1 MKVTVA
7 IYARQSIDK
16 KDSISIETQIE
27 CCKRLVVSGEE
38 FKVYSDKGWS
48 GKNID
53 RPQFTQLLA
62 DLKNGMITKIVVY
75 KLDRI
80 SRSLY
85 DFAGLVE
92 IFEKHNVE
100 FVSTVETFDTSTP
113 MGRAML
119 GIIMVFA
126 QLERENILMRV
137 KDNYYA
143 RGKKGMFLGG
153 PPIYGFDKMP
163 AAIDGVKT
171 SVLTPNEKIEVVR
184 YMYKAYSEG
193 NSSLGDIVRELNS
206 KNIPSPNNTPW
217 DSCKISRLLRSPT
230 YVMADVDVYHYFK
243 SKGCKITSSVEEFTG
258 ERGCF
263 VYGKRPGN
271 ERKYANVKDHCLTLG
286 LHNGVIASEL
296 WLAVQRKLDDN
307 DQIKRG
313 KAGSHSWLTGLVKC
327 GKCGYALK
335 VYQKKYFYCSG
346 KSNHNLCCGF
356 EQHPIISEV
365 EMAVKGELVTRFE
378 EMKSII
384 IEENRAPADPKIN
397 MLKISLEEIN
407 QKIQNFM
414 NHLGQTSS
422 IVSSMIE
429 AEIEKLAKEQM
440 MIEAEIEE
448 YNRKNTAKIA
458 YGDIIPLLNEFDD
471 MPVESKHVIASQ
483 FINKIL
489 LWENKINID
498 WKF

>member
-1 MKVTVA
+1 MVA

-27 CCKRLVVSGEE
+27 CCKKLISNSEE
-38 FKVYSDKGWS
+38 YKVYSDKGWS

-53 RPQFTQLLA
+53 RPQFAQLLM
-62 DLKNGMITKIVVY
+62 DLKNGTITKIVVY

-92 IFEKHNVE
+92 EFEKHNVE

-153 PPIYGFDKMP
+153 PPIYGFDKVP
-163 AAIDGVKT
+163 TNIDGVKT
-171 SVLTPNEKIEVVR
+171 SVLVPNEKMEIVR
-184 YMYKAYSEG
+184 YMYQTYSDG
-193 NSSLGDIVRELNS
+193 NTSLGDIVRELNS
-206 KNIPSPNNTPW
+206 KGITSPNNTPW

-243 SKGCKITSSVEEFTG
+243 NKGCKITSSIDEFTG

-271 ERKYANVKDHCLTLG
+271 ERKYANVKDHYLTLG
-286 LHNGVIASEL
+286 LHNGVIIPEL
-296 WLAVQRKLDDN
+296 WLAVQRKLDGN
-307 DQIKRG
+307 EQLKRG
-313 KAGSHSWLTGLVKC
+313 KTGSHSWLTGLIKC

-335 VYQKKYFYCSG
+335 VYQKDYFYCSG
-346 KSNHNLCCGF
+346 KSNHSLCDGF
-356 EQHPIISEV
+356 EQHPVITEV
-365 EMAVKGELVTRFE
+365 EEAVKSQLVSRFE
-378 EMKSII
+378 EMKEVI
-384 IEENRAPADPKIN
+384 IEENRAPADPKVN

-414 NHLGQTSS
+414 NHLGQTSK
-422 IVSSMIE
+422 IVSAMIE
-429 AEIEKLAKEQM
+429 AEIEKLVKEQM
-440 MIEAEIEE
+440 SIEAEIEE
-448 YNRKNTAKIA
+448 HNRKSSAKIA
-458 YGDIIPLLNEFDD
+458 YSEIIPLLNEFDD
-471 MPVESKHVIASQ
+471 MPVESKRVIASQ
-483 FINKIL
+483 FISRIL
-489 LWENKINID
+489 LWEDKIEIQ

>member
-1 MKVTVA
+1 MVA
-7 IYARQSIDK
+7 IYVRQSIDK

-27 CCKRLVVSGEE
+27 CCEKLISPNDEY
-38 FKVYSDKGWS
+38 KVYSDKGWS
-48 GKNID
+48 GKNMD
-53 RPQFTQLLA
+53 RPEFTRLRA
-62 DLKNGMITKIVVY
+62 DIANGLVTKIIVY

-92 IFEKHNVE
+92 FFQKYNVE

-163 AAIDGVKT
+163 ATIDGVKT
-171 SVLTPNEKIEVVR
+171 SVLVPNDRMDIVEF
-184 YMYKAYSEG
+184 MYKAYSEG
-193 NSSLGDIVRELNS
+193 KTSLGDIVRELNS
-206 KNIPSPNNTPW
+206 KGIPSPNNTPW

-230 YVMADVDVYHYFK
+230 YVMADVEVYRYFK
-243 SKGCKITSSVEEFTG
+243 NKGCQITSPIDEFTG

-271 ERKYANVKDHCLTLG
+271 ERKYANVKDHYLTLG
-286 LHNGVIASEL
+286 LHNGVITPEL
-296 WLAVQRKLDDN
+296 WLTVQRKLDGN
-307 DQIKRG
+307 EQLKRG
-313 KAGSHSWLTGLVKC
+313 KTGSHSWLTGLIKC

-335 VYQKKYFYCSG
+335 VYQKIYFYCSG
-346 KSNHNLCCGF
+346 KSNHNLCEGF
-356 EQHPIISEV
+356 ERHPVIAEV
-365 EMAVKGELVTRFE
+365 EEAVKSQLVSRFE
-378 EMKSII
+378 EMKEVI
-384 IEENRAPADPKIN
+384 IEENRAPADPKVN

-407 QKIQNFM
+407 QKIQNYM
-414 NHLGQTSS
+414 SHLGSTSE

-429 AEIEKLAKEQM
+429 AEIEKLVGEKM
-440 MIEAEIEE
+440 KIEAEIEE

-458 YGDIIPLLNEFDD
+458 YSEIIPLLNEFDD

-483 FINKIL
+483 FINRVL
-489 LWENKINID
+489 LWEDRMEIE

>member
-1 MKVTVA
+1 MIA
-7 IYARQSIDK
+7 LYARQSIDK

-27 CCKRLVVSGEE
+27 CCKKLISPNDE
-38 FKVYSDKGWS
+38 FKVYSDKGCS

-53 RPQFTQLLA
+53 RPQFTQLLM
-62 DLKNGMITKIVVY
+62 DLKNGRITKIIVY

-92 IFEKHNVE
+92 LFQKYNVE

-171 SVLTPNEKIEVVR
+171 SVLIPNDKMEVVR
-184 YMYKAYSEG
+184 YMYQTYSEG
-193 NSSLGDIVRELNS
+193 NTSLGDIVRELNS
-206 KNIPSPNNTPW
+206 KGIPSPNNTPW

-230 YVMADVDVYHYFK
+230 YVMADVDVYNYFK
-243 SKGCKITSSVEEFTG
+243 KKGCKITSSIDEFTG

-271 ERKYANVKDHCLTLG
+271 ERKYANVKDHYLTLG
-286 LHNGVIASEL
+286 LHNGVITPEL
-296 WLAVQRKLDDN
+296 WLAVQRKLDSN
-307 DQIKRG
+307 EQIKRG
-313 KAGSHSWLTGLVKC
+313 KTGFRSWLTGLIKC
-327 GKCGYALK
+327 AKCGYALK
-335 VYQKKYFYCSG
+335 VYQKDYFYCSG
-346 KSNHNLCCGF
+346 KSNHSLCAGF
-356 EQHPIISEV
+356 ERNPVIAEV
-365 EMAVKGELVTRFE
+365 EESVKSQLVSRFE
-378 EMKSII
+378 EMKEVI

-397 MLKISLEEIN
+397 MLKISLEDIN

-414 NHLGQTSS
+414 NHLGSTSE
-422 IVSSMIE
+422 IVSSVIE
-429 AEIEKLAKEQM
+429 AEIEKLVGEKIK
-440 MIEAEIEE
+440 IETEIED
-448 YNRKNTAKIA
+448 YNRKNTAGIA
-458 YGDIIPLLNEFDD
+458 YSDVIPMLDEFDD
-471 MPVESKHVIASQ
+471 IPVESRHVIASQ
-483 FINKIL
+483 FISRIEL
-489 LWENKINID
+489 SENEIQIE